1 MEPVGARFDDL
12 EGGVSSKM
20 AQAIPIAERSRAQQ
34 IAPRRVLV
42 VDDSK
47 FVRTTFNRIL
57 SATFAVTECA
67 DGLAAWEAIQG
78 DPAIVMVVSDID
90 MPRLDGYGLL
100 ERIRTSAD
108 ARIKALPVL
117 VFSGSQSENAKKR
130 ARDLGANDFVSK
142 EADAPELLSRIDNL
156 LRLVKASHDLDV
168 SKEVSEHNASHDPL
182 TGALTKGYLIEES
195 RKRHAHVRRHGGEIS
210 ILALRVDSYAEVAK
224 TVGKDVADELL
235 KGIVKLVGGS
245 LRTDDSI
252 GLVAEATFVVISTGT
267 PGSQSINLARRLYQ
281 QLHAARVNYR
291 DQPLKIVCSFG
302 LASAGQASNSVEE
315 VLQLAVQRLKK
326 AMTTHGER
334 IVVGDE
340 VAVSVLKPAA
350 APLPADIE
358 RALAVLAQ
366 ADPEKLGESTN
377 EILRRLLPL
386 LKVAFRRLRIELPVE
401 KIAALLEKSR

>member
-1 MEPVGARFDDL
+1 MESVGARFDDL
-12 EGGVSSKM
+12 EGGVSNKM
-20 AQAIPIAERSRAQQ
+20 AQAIPIPERSRAQTQ

-67 DGLAAWEAIQG
+67 DGLAAWEALQN

-168 SKEVSEHNASHDPL
+168 SKEVSEQNAAHDPL
-182 TGALTKGYLIEES
+182 TGALTRNYLVEES
-195 RKRHAHVRRHGGEIS
+195 RKRYAHVRRHGGEIS
-210 ILALRVDSYAEVAK
+210 VVAFRVDSYAEVAK
-224 TVGKDVADELL
+224 NVGKDVADELL
-235 KGIVKLVGGS
+235 KGIVKLVSGT

-252 GLVAEATFVVISTGT
+252 GLVAEATFVIISTGT
-267 PGSQSINLARRLYQ
+267 PGSQVINFARRLYQ

-291 DQPLKIVCSFG
+291 EQPLKIVCSFG
-302 LASAGQASNSVEE
+302 ITAAGDASNSVEE
-315 VLQLAVQRLKK
+315 LLQLAVQRLKK
-326 AMTTHGER
+326 AMTATGER
-334 IVVGDE
+334 IVGRDE
-340 VAVSVLKPAA
+340 VIVQKPAA
-350 APLPADIE
+350 PALPADVE

-366 ADPEKLGESTN
+366 ADPEKLGEATN

-401 KIAALLEKSR
+401 KIAALLDRR